1 LPSTTLRL
9 AIRPLAYLK
18 NEGNRVFNQL
28 DMVWTRRILGI
39 SESRKETE
47 PELAAAPQSDHSCA
61 NEIENRPIKNKKSRW
76 LLANEITF

>member
-1 LPSTTLRL
+1 MSDGRILPSSP
-9 AIRPLAYLK
+9 IVYPK
-18 NEGNRVFNQL
+18 NERNFVFDQL
-28 DMVWTRRILGI
+28 DKGRTRRILGI
-39 SESRKETE
+39 RESRKKME

>member
-18 NEGNRVFNQL
+18 NAGTCTFDQL
-28 DMVWTRRILGI
+28 DMVWTRRTLGI
-39 SESRKETE
+39 GESRKEME

-61 NEIENRPIKNKKSRW
+61 NEIVNRPIKNKKSRW
-76 LLANEITF
+76 QLANEITF